1 MSIHQSSNYLRGNG
15 VGGGSTTVIIGV
27 QKADQIVREL
37 IDLEL

>member
-1 MSIHQSSNYLRGNG
+1 VHNG
-15 VGGGSTTVIIGV
+15 YIGV

>member
-15 VGGGSTTVIIGV
+15 VGRGTTVLGV
-27 QKADQIVREL
+27 QKAGQIVREL